1 MSLAALDDIDDAI
14 DATRALLWPFDL
26 GRWARLAFVV
36 FFLGGAGAVN
46 PFQFTGNTGTGMP
59 TNPGTP
65 TEPGGS
71 PNFSELLNSI
81 SPTEW
86 AIIAGVVGVILLI
99 ALGFGFVGA
108 VMEFVF
114 VESLRRERVSIREY
128 WGERWRQGAR
138 LLGFRVAVGLLTLL
152 IGGGAFVAAFWPLLA
167 GMERFSLG
175 LLAVGFAVFLA
186 AALVG
191 GLVAG
196 LTTQFVVPVMIAE
209 DRGVLGAWRRFWPT
223 LKGEWKE
230 YLAYLVVRF
239 VLGIGI
245 AMVVGIVSVVAAIA
259 LAIPVGVVALAG
271 VALLSVS
278 PVVGWAIIA
287 LAIALFVLSLFVLSL
302 FLAVPVQTFV
312 RYYALLVLGDT
323 EAAFDL
329 IPERRRAIRGGE
341 PSDGTPVGDK
351 R

>member
-36 FFLGGAGAVN
+36 FFLGGAGSVN

-59 TNPGTP
+59 TDS
-65 TEPGGS
+65 GGS
-71 PNFSELLNSI
+71 SGFWEFINSI
-81 SPTEW
+81 SPREW
-86 AIIAGVVGVILLI
+86 AIIIGVVGVILLI
-99 ALGFGFVGA
+99 ALVFGFIGA

-114 VESLRRERVSIREY
+114 VESLRRERVSIRAY
-128 WGERWRQGAR
+128 WGERWRQGAH
-138 LLGFRVAVGLLTLL
+138 LLGFRIVVGLLTLAV
-152 IGGGAFVAAFWPLLA
+152 GGGALVAAFWPLLA
-167 GMERFSLG
+167 GVEGFSFA
-175 LLAVGFAVFLA
+175 LLAVGGAVFVA
-186 AALVG
+186 VAFGGSLVT
-191 GLVAG
+191 G

-223 LKGEWKE
+223 LTGEWKE

-259 LAIPVGVVALAG
+259 LAIPVGVVALVG

-278 PVVGWAIIA
+278 SVAGWAIIA
-287 LAIALFVLSLFVLSL
+287 VAAAVFVLCLFVFSLFV
-302 FLAVPVQTFV
+302 AVPVQTFV

-323 EAAFDL
+323 EDAFDL
-329 IPERRRAIRGGE
+329 IPERRQAIRGGDA
-341 PSDGTPVGDK
+341 SGVAPVGDK